1 MNKKNPK
8 ASADEVEGGLVIKGE
23 GWGRVQGQRGPQ
35 GARSCLQAGGR
46 RWGSQGPP
54 GRQLARG
61 EGPPKAWQGVGGWGV
76 DSKASRGWV
85 LEEEDTLPWGSLRPQ
100 PQKEVNHTKGARRQ
114 QGEPNAT
121 F

>member
-8 ASADEVEGGLVIKGE
+8 ASADEEVDRGLVIKGE
-23 GWGRVQGQRGPQ
+23 GWDGVEGQRGPQ
-35 GARSCLQAGGR
+35 GVPSFLQAGGQ

-54 GRQLARG
+54 GWQLATG
-61 EGPPKAWQGVGGWGV
+61 EGPPQGLVWGVGV

-85 LEEEDTLPWGSLRPQ
+85 LEEGDTLPWGSLRTQ

>member
-61 EGPPKAWQGVGGWGV
+61 EAVIPAVSAPVPAPPG
-76 DSKASRGWV
+76 
-85 LEEEDTLPWGSLRPQ
+85 LPVRS
-100 PQKEVNHTKGARRQ
+100 
-114 QGEPNAT
+114 
-121 F
+121 